1 MTEAEIAQITLDHW
15 RREYP
20 KEYRKL
26 SREEALRQAR
36 GCATL
41 TLMEMKALKLVH
53 PGMTDYEAW
62 TESRHL
68 FCMNP
73 PQVPKPTSYYE
84 NLLGLTEE
92 QKRENLK
99 RLDEALRRW
108 DTPRHPRDLTSH
120 PKRSRRRREAEEN
133 ATAEETE

>member
-62 TESRHL
+62 VESRHL

-73 PQVPKPTSYYE
+73 PQVPRSASEYEGKGLLSEEQQREFLRKLDE
-84 NLLGLTEE
+84 NLERGRASLRLRGLDN
-92 QKRENLK
+92 RLK
-99 RLDEALRRW
+99 
-108 DTPRHPRDLTSH
+108 
-120 PKRSRRRREAEEN
+120 
-133 ATAEETE
+133 

>member
-36 GCATL
+36 ACASL
-41 TLMEMKALKLVH
+41 TLMEMRTLKLVH

-62 TESRHL
+62 VESRHL

-73 PQVPKPTSYYE
+73 PQVQESTYDFE
-84 NLLGLTEE
+84 EDEELTEE
-92 QKRENLK
+92 QER
-99 RLDEALRRW
+99 
-108 DTPRHPRDLTSH
+108 
-120 PKRSRRRREAEEN
+120 
-133 ATAEETE
+133 